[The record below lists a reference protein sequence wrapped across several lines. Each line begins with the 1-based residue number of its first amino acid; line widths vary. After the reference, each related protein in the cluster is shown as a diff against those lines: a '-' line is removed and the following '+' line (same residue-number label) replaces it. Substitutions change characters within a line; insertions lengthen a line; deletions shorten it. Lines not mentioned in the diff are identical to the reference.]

1 MYQTLTKLEI
11 AELQLNQS
19 IAFYLEGK
27 DLISAVTLAGAAEEI
42 LGKMNRAAE
51 RTDALNDQVKLCC
64 KTYETVFK
72 KKAKPKDFV
81 EIRNRAR
88 NELKHLGSEDLIK
101 IDLDYEA
108 YSLISRAIENYKKI
122 KSGFSKQFRDVE
134 REMLRRHTAEQAE
147 MVKK

>member
-51 RTDALNDQVKLCC
+51 RTDALNDQVNLCC
-64 KTYETVFK
+64 KTYETVF
-72 KKAKPKDFV
+72 
-81 EIRNRAR
+81 
-88 NELKHLGSEDLIK
+88 
-101 IDLDYEA
+101 
-108 YSLISRAIENYKKI
+108 
-122 KSGFSKQFRDVE
+122 
-134 REMLRRHTAEQAE
+134 
-147 MVKK
+147 

>member
-1 MYQTLTKLEI
+1 M
-11 AELQLNQS
+11 
-19 IAFYLEGK
+19 
-27 DLISAVTLAGAAEEI
+27 TLAGAAEEI

-51 RTDALNDQVKLCC
+51 RTDALNDQVKLFC